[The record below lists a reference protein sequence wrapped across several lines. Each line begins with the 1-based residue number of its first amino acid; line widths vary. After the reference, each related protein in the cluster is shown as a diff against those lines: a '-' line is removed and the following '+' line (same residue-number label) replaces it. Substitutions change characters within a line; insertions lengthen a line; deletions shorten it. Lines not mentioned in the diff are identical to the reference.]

1 MIDLRE
7 VAAPPWEE
15 DLLIT
20 AQPKGVVD
28 VWLLVHAARCATFE
42 TVWGSGGG
50 WRGALATDQT
60 GMGNETVWIAAI
72 NGSYFAALSV
82 TPICS
87 GAYHAR
93 ICAAGDYVGAVDTVR
108 LFTNTIRR
116 GKVALA

>member
-1 MIDLRE
+1 M
-7 VAAPPWEE
+7 
-15 DLLIT
+15 
-20 AQPKGVVD
+20 
-28 VWLLVHAARCATFE
+28 
-42 TVWGSGGG
+42 
-50 WRGALATDQT
+50 
-60 GMGNETVWIAAI
+60 WIAAI